1 MQLYNYLCYCHQLI
15 IVYCL
20 NDLSLTICSIVFM
33 ICIAVRMRKLSISKA
48 GRNNESHNMTPRAT
62 NGLSV
67 KCDESDEIY
76 DDVQETPKGIVFPN
90 IETEN

>member
-1 MQLYNYLCYCHQLI
+1 
-15 IVYCL
+15 
-20 NDLSLTICSIVFM
+20 M

-48 GRNNESHNMTPRAT
+48 GRNNESHNMTPRVT

-76 DDVQETPKGIVFPN
+76 DDVQETSKGIVFPN
-90 IETEN
+90 IYTEN